1 MNSGASIFLSLWLS
15 LSGLAAVVGNT
26 TVLGIL
32 YKKESLRTISNRFL
46 ASLSVADFFVG
57 LVLKPIFLAT
67 HLSQPQSGHGSMTK
81 IIQILWTHSAG
92 ATSLSL
98 CSASADRLIAIRFP
112 YRYQEFVTKTRCHV
126 VITAVWVIS
135 LFLPF
140 LIFIKGG
147 AGWLF
152 FAAIAYLFPIFVVI
166 LCNAFIFKAA
176 RTQGKRIK
184 EERHHSND
192 DTLRGVVKNF
202 KAIKTIGLVLSV
214 CIIKWIPCFI
224 LTIITYHYC
233 TTKKDCPL
241 KKLFSLAW
249 PWVQAA
255 VLTSSAI
262 NPLIYYF
269 RNGEFRQAFCSTF
282 SSFPCLSEPKNVSD
296 LGLKKE
302 KKEVAT
308 NDGTRGNF
316 GQIETE
322 L

>member
-1 MNSGASIFLSLWLS
+1 MALLVWFSSSGRKHNS
-15 LSGLAAVVGNT
+15 VGD
-26 TVLGIL
+26 L

-140 LIFIKGG
+140 LIFIKDG

-152 FAAIAYLFPIFVVI
+152 FAAITYLFPIFVVI
-166 LCNAFIFKAA
+166 LSYAFIFKAA
-176 RTQGKRIK
+176 RTQGKRIR
-184 EERHHSND
+184 EECHHSND
-192 DTLRGVVKNF
+192 DTLRGVVKNL
-202 KAIKTIGLVLSV
+202 KAIKTTGLVFSV
-214 CIIKWIPCFI
+214 CIITWIPCFI
-224 LTIITYHYC
+224 LTIITYHYY
-233 TTKKDCPL
+233 TTKKDCL
-241 KKLFSLAW
+241 FEKLFSLAW
-249 PWVQAA
+249 PWVEATA
-255 VLTSSAI
+255 LTSSAI
-262 NPLIYYF
+262 NPIIYYF
-269 RNGEFRQAFCSTF
+269 KNGEFRQAFCSTF
-282 SSFPCLSEPKNVSD
+282 YSFPCLSEPKMSQISA
-296 LGLKKE
+296 LKKKE
-302 KKEVAT
+302 KRWRRMMELEAT
-308 NDGTRGNF
+308 
-316 GQIETE
+316 
-322 L
+322 LAK

>member
-1 MNSGASIFLSLWLS
+1 M
-15 LSGLAAVVGNT
+15 
-26 TVLGIL
+26 
-32 YKKESLRTISNRFL
+32 
-46 ASLSVADFFVG
+46 
-57 LVLKPIFLAT
+57 
-67 HLSQPQSGHGSMTK
+67 
-81 IIQILWTHSAG
+81 
-92 ATSLSL
+92 
-98 CSASADRLIAIRFP
+98 
-112 YRYQEFVTKTRCHV
+112 

-140 LIFIKGG
+140 LIFIKDG

-152 FAAIAYLFPIFVVI
+152 FAAITYLFPIFVVI
-166 LCNAFIFKAA
+166 LSYAFIFKAV

-192 DTLRGVVKNF
+192 DTLPGVVKNF
-202 KAIKTIGLVLSV
+202 KAIKTIGLVFSV
-214 CIIKWIPCFI
+214 CIITWIPCFI
-224 LTIITYHYC
+224 LTIITYHYG
-233 TTKKDCPL
+233 TTKKDCL
-241 KKLFSLAW
+241 FEKLFSLAW
-249 PWVQAA
+249 PWVGATA
-255 VLTSSAI
+255 LTSSAI

-282 SSFPCLSEPKNVSD
+282 YSFPCLSEPKNVSD

-302 KKEVAT
+302 RKEVAT

>member
-1 MNSGASIFLSLWLS
+1 MALLVWFSSSGRKHNS
-15 LSGLAAVVGNT
+15 VGD
-26 TVLGIL
+26 L

-140 LIFIKGG
+140 LIFIKDG

-152 FAAIAYLFPIFVVI
+152 FAAITYLFPIFVVI
-166 LCNAFIFKAA
+166 LCYAFIFKAA
-176 RTQGKRIK
+176 RTQGKRIR

-192 DTLRGVVKNF
+192 DTLRGVVKNL
-202 KAIKTIGLVLSV
+202 KAIKTTGLVFSV
-214 CIIKWIPCFI
+214 CIITWIPCFI
-224 LTIITYHYC
+224 LTIITYHYY
-233 TTKKDCPL
+233 TTKKDCL
-241 KKLFSLAW
+241 FEKLFSLAW
-249 PWVQAA
+249 PWVEATA
-255 VLTSSAI
+255 LTSSAI
-262 NPLIYYF
+262 NPIIYYF
-269 RNGEFRQAFCSTF
+269 KNGEFRQAFCSTF
-282 SSFPCLSEPKNVSD
+282 YSFPCLSEPKNVSD

-302 KKEVAT
+302 RKEMAT

>member
-1 MNSGASIFLSLWLS
+1 
-15 LSGLAAVVGNT
+15 
-26 TVLGIL
+26 
-32 YKKESLRTISNRFL
+32 
-46 ASLSVADFFVG
+46 
-57 LVLKPIFLAT
+57 
-67 HLSQPQSGHGSMTK
+67 MTK
-81 IIQILWTHSAG
+81 IIKILWTHSAG

-98 CSASADRLIAIRFP
+98 CSASVDRLIAIRFP

-140 LIFIKGG
+140 LIFIKDG

-152 FAAIAYLFPIFVVI
+152 FAAITYLFPTFVVI
-166 LCNAFIFKAA
+166 LSYAFIFKAV

-192 DTLRGVVKNF
+192 DTPRGVVKNL

-214 CIIKWIPCFI
+214 CIITWIPCFI
-224 LTIITYHYC
+224 LTIIAYHYY
-233 TTKKDCPL
+233 TTKKDCL
-241 KKLFSLAW
+241 FEKLLSLAW
-249 PWVQAA
+249 PWVEATA
-255 VLTSSAI
+255 LTSSAI
-262 NPLIYYF
+262 NPFIYYF

-302 KKEVAT
+302 RKEMAT

>member
-1 MNSGASIFLSLWLS
+1 MALLVWFSSSGRKHNS
-15 LSGLAAVVGNT
+15 VGD
-26 TVLGIL
+26 L

-92 ATSLSL
+92 PTSLSL

-140 LIFIKGG
+140 LIFIKDG

-152 FAAIAYLFPIFVVI
+152 FAAITYLFPIFVVI
-166 LCNAFIFKAA
+166 LCYAFIFKAA
-176 RTQGKRIK
+176 RTQGKRIR

-192 DTLRGVVKNF
+192 DTLRGVVKNL
-202 KAIKTIGLVLSV
+202 KAIKTIGLVFSV
-214 CIIKWIPCFI
+214 CIITWIPCFI
-224 LTIITYHYC
+224 LTIITYHYY
-233 TTKKDCPL
+233 TTKKDCL
-241 KKLFSLAW
+241 FEKLFSLAW
-249 PWVQAA
+249 PWVEATA
-255 VLTSSAI
+255 LISSAI

-282 SSFPCLSEPKNVSD
+282 YSFPCLSEPKNVSD

-302 KKEVAT
+302 RKEVAT